1 MEIQEGLRWKRHIDH
16 LWDRE
21 SSTSTSDLE
30 SADADAFVTAPF
42 SDANAETEHDS
53 TESISPTEP
62 TYVDTLFVLGIHQ
75 IDLCDFFFNIGF
87 VVVCFCYLFVST
99 FIVFKWGGV

>member
-1 MEIQEGLRWKRHIDH
+1 MTLPNLLVLQNQL
-16 LWDRE
+16 
-21 SSTSTSDLE
+21 
-30 SADADAFVTAPF
+30 
-42 SDANAETEHDS
+42 
-53 TESISPTEP
+53 
-62 TYVDTLFVLGIHQ
+62 YVDTLFVLGIHQ